1 VIPADGAV
9 RFTASLAQA
18 EGKRATGIEVPL
30 AVLDQLG
37 GGKRPAVRA
46 TLNGWELRTTIG
58 AMGGRAMIS
67 VSAAVR
73 DATGLAAGDAV
84 DVELVIDDAP
94 RQAVIPDDLAAAF
107 AANPGTGEFFAGLS
121 PSLQRYHVDSIGSAK
136 APETRA
142 RRVEKAIALF
152 LAGTPR

>member
-1 VIPADGAV
+1 VSPADGTV
-9 RFTASLAQA
+9 RFTARLTQA
-18 EGKRATGIEVPL
+18 EGKKATGIEVPL
-30 AVLDQLG
+30 ALLERLG
-37 GGKRPAVRA
+37 GGKRPTVRA
-46 TLNGWELRTTIG
+46 TLNGYELRTTIG

-94 RQAVIPDDLAAAF
+94 RRAVVPDDLAAAF
-107 AANPGTGEFFAGLS
+107 AVHPGTGEFFAGLS
-121 PSLQRYHVDSIGSAK
+121 PSLQRYHVDLIGSAK

-142 RRVEKAIALF
+142 RRVDKAIALF
-152 LAGTPR
+152 LAGRPR

>member
-1 VIPADGAV
+1 VSPENSAV
-9 RFTASLAQA
+9 RFTATLTQA
-18 EGKRATGIEVPL
+18 EGKRATGIEVPR
-30 AVLDQLG
+30 AALDELG

-46 TLNGWELRTTIG
+46 TLDGYELRTTIG
-58 AMGGRAMIS
+58 AMGGRAMLP

-73 DATGLAAGDAV
+73 DATGLVAGDAV

-94 RQAVIPDDLAAAF
+94 RQAVVPDDLAAAF
-107 AANPGTGEFFAGLS
+107 AAHPGTGDFFAGLS
-121 PSLQRYHVDSIGSAK
+121 PSLQRYHVDLIESAK

-152 LAGTPR
+152 LDGKPR